1 VPPVQPHPLSQ
12 DLLSKDP
19 GQLDRSLFVAA
30 KWLGAGSLALA
41 LLALAQRPEPACAQV
56 AEPSMGSVEV
66 VLDASAGMRG
76 RLGDAEAMAVAKEFV
91 RVLRAE
97 LAGSGAPPPLG
108 LRVYGAASP
117 RAQRDCRDTRL
128 AVRHGE
134 PQADFGAAL
143 SSLQPMGVS
152 PLAFALESAL
162 ADSARTYVLIT
173 GGSDTCGGDACAVWR
188 GAVTPGTNRTA
199 RIHVVAVGVQPQDV
213 DRLRCVSRAGSGAF
227 LTIRDPSEVAAVA
240 RRLALILKNQ
250 GALDV
255 RLSIGERETFPAA
268 VRLLVPR
275 TRRVAAAF
283 TARGPRAVPAGI
295 YDLIIE
301 AAPPIVVGRVMI
313 LPGETVTIAR
323 SDFGRLEVEM
333 RDSDDRPLRQPVVIH
348 APGRRTEVRYGST
361 GESLVL
367 QSGTYDVSVDLGD
380 SLVLR
385 RGVIV
390 STGRTTKLTL
400 GGRGTVRIVSPEFDD
415 PPSTRA
421 VLTRA
426 GTADSLLVGQTRTM
440 PSGRYRLRV
449 QTLPVFVSDDVVVD
463 AGETTTIELPP
474 LGLLRL
480 ELIGPDGP
488 ITGQP
493 AELREPLTLE
503 RYGAIA
509 SGEPRLVMPGTYQ
522 LELGTAPPQT
532 VADVMVRPGE
542 ETVVERRGLARI
554 LVVPPEGAT
563 ASYRLEVL
571 HERTG
576 QRLAERS
583 GPSPTMA
590 ALPGVY
596 RARVWRGAA
605 LLWDSRI
612 NVASDKPARIDLPR
626 P

>member
-1 VPPVQPHPLSQ
+1 MQPHPLPQ
-12 DLLSKDP
+12 NLLKQGL
-19 GQLDRSLFVAA
+19 GQLNRSLFVAA

-41 LLALAQRPEPACAQV
+41 FLALMQRPEPACAQA
-56 AEPSMGSVEV
+56 AESSVGSVEI
-66 VLDASAGMRG
+66 VLDASVAMRG
-76 RLGDAEAMAVAKEFV
+76 RLGDAEAMAVAKDFV
-91 RVLRAE
+91 RALRAE

-108 LRVYGAASP
+108 LRVYGGGAP

-143 SSLQPMGVS
+143 LSVQPMGVS

-173 GGSDTCGGDACAVWR
+173 RGSDTCGGDACAVWR
-188 GAVTPGTNRTA
+188 GAVDPGTNRTA

-227 LTIRDPSEVAAVA
+227 LSIGEPSEVAAAA

-250 GALDV
+250 GTIDV
-255 RLSIGERETFPAA
+255 RLSIGQGETFPAA

-295 YDLIIE
+295 YDLIVE
-301 AAPPIVVGRVMI
+301 AAPPFTVGRVMV
-313 LPGETVTIAR
+313 LPGETVTIER

-333 RDSDDRPLRQPVVIH
+333 RDADDGLLRQPVVIH
-348 APGRRTEVRYGST
+348 APGRRTEVRYGTT

-367 QSGTYDVSVDLGD
+367 QAGTYDVSVDLGD

-390 STGRTTKLTL
+390 STGRTTKVTL
-400 GGRGTVRIVSPEFDD
+400 GGRGTVRVVSPEFDD
-415 PPSTRA
+415 PPTTRA

-426 GTADSLLVGQTRTM
+426 GVADSLLVGQSRSM

-480 ELIGPDGP
+480 ELIGHDGP
-488 ITGQP
+488 IPGQP

-503 RYGAIA
+503 RYGAIV

-522 LELGTAPPQT
+522 LELGTAPSQA

-554 LVVPPEGAT
+554 VVVPPEGST
-563 ASYRLEVL
+563 AGYRLEVL
-571 HERTG
+571 NERTG

-583 GPSPTMA
+583 GPHPTVA
-590 ALPGVY
+590 ALPGAY
-596 RARVWRGAA
+596 RARVWQGAA
-605 LLWDSRI
+605 LLWDGRVT
-612 NVASDKPARIDLPR
+612 VASDKPARIDLPR

>member
-1 VPPVQPHPLSQ
+1 MQPHPLPQ
-12 DLLSKDP
+12 NLLKQGP

-41 LLALAQRPEPACAQV
+41 FLALMQRPEPACAQA
-56 AEPSMGSVEV
+56 AEPSVGSVEI
-66 VLDASAGMRG
+66 VLDASVAMRG
-76 RLGDAEAMAVAKEFV
+76 RLGDAEAMAVAKDFA
-91 RVLRAE
+91 RALRAE

-108 LRVYGAASP
+108 LRVYGAGAP
-117 RAQRDCRDTRL
+117 RAQRDCRDTRI

-143 SSLQPMGVS
+143 LSVQPMGVS

-173 GGSDTCGGDACAVWR
+173 RGSDTCGGDACAVWR
-188 GAVTPGTNRTA
+188 GAVDPGTNRTA
-199 RIHVVAVGVQPQDV
+199 RIHVVAVGVQPQDL

-227 LTIRDPSEVAAVA
+227 LSIREPSEVAAAA

-250 GALDV
+250 GTIDV
-255 RLSIGERETFPAA
+255 RLSIGEGETFPAA

-295 YDLIIE
+295 YDLIVE
-301 AAPPIVVGRVMI
+301 AAPPFTVGRVMV
-313 LPGETVTIAR
+313 LPGETVTIER

-333 RDSDDRPLRQPVVIH
+333 RDAADELLRQPVVIH
-348 APGRRTEVRYGST
+348 APGRRTEVRYGTT

-367 QSGTYDVSVDLGD
+367 QAGTYDVSVDLGD

-390 STGRTTKLTL
+390 STGRTTKVTL
-400 GGRGTVRIVSPEFDD
+400 GGRGTVRVVSPEFDD
-415 PPSTRA
+415 PPTTRA

-426 GTADSLLVGQTRTM
+426 GVADSLLVGQSRSM

-480 ELIGPDGP
+480 ELIDSDGP
-488 ITGQP
+488 IPGQP

-503 RYGAIA
+503 RYGAIV

-522 LELGTAPPQT
+522 LDLGTAPSQA

-554 LVVPPEGAT
+554 VVVPPEGST
-563 ASYRLEVL
+563 AAYRLEVL
-571 HERTG
+571 NERTG
-576 QRLAERS
+576 QRLAERN
-583 GPSPTMA
+583 GPHPAVA
-590 ALPGVY
+590 ALPGAY
-596 RARVWRGAA
+596 RARVWRGGN
-605 LLWDSRI
+605 LLWDGRV